1 MESVLNLPKVTCF
14 SASYNNVCF
23 HLNFLSKGYV
33 NLDLC
38 CLQSTALCGDFSVA
52 EKVVTSHGNHRKL
65 QVICSKVL
73 EFVI

>member
-1 MESVLNLPKVTCF
+1 M
-14 SASYNNVCF
+14 
-23 HLNFLSKGYV
+23 

-65 QVICSKVL
+65 QVTCSKVL